1 MRLVADTLPN
11 MRFQWNWLSPVIAV
25 PYVPTLGPVVPR
37 ALSAELFN
45 AVVDVANTGL
55 FLPYDKDRRWS
66 RMKDE
71 RVIVNEIIH
80 EPDRTVIP
88 TFCTRGRSLVK
99 IHYYG
104 NSAPRLSETTKWSRT
119 WRATSGAR
127 AGRIIWF
134 QNTPD
139 GARTR
144 LMLKKFSDQDKRCC
158 DRVMNLE
165 DCDVAD
171 TFPAFAEQLG
181 VDGFVFLY
189 QRIKTALCDGPI
201 LVTVDDQRIVGAIG
215 PLEILLDA
223 SGARTQPP
231 QYFAVH
237 PDYRNR
243 GHGRALWQA
252 AMAWSAENGAEY
264 KVLQAASGS
273 AAELLYMSEGLSTLG
288 FVCSTDLPSA

>member
-1 MRLVADTLPN
+1 MVDTLPN
-11 MRFQWNWLSPVIAV
+11 MRFQWDWLSPVIAV
-25 PYVPTLGPVVPR
+25 PYVPTLGPVVPG

-45 AVVDVANTGL
+45 AVVDVADTGL

-71 RVIVNEIIH
+71 WVIVNEIIH

-88 TFCTRGRSLVK
+88 TFFTRGRGLVK

-104 NSAPRLSETTKWSRT
+104 NNVPRLSETTEFSRT
-119 WRATSGAR
+119 WCATSDAA

-134 QNTPD
+134 QNTPN

-181 VDGFVFLY
+181 ADGFAFLY
-189 QRIKTALCDGPI
+189 QRIKTVLCDGPI
-201 LVTVDDQRIVGAIG
+201 LVTV
-215 PLEILLDA
+215 
-223 SGARTQPP
+223 
-231 QYFAVH
+231 
-237 PDYRNR
+237 NR
-243 GHGRALWQA
+243 SHRSTSPYIPTTGTG
-252 AMAWSAENGAEY
+252 AMAGHCGKRRWRGAWRTGQST
-264 KVLQAASGS
+264 KSSKPHLGAQLSCSTCPKDCPRSGS
-273 AAELLYMSEGLSTLG
+273 CAAGT
-288 FVCSTDLPSA
+288 CLPHS

>member
-1 MRLVADTLPN
+1 MC
-11 MRFQWNWLSPVIAV
+11 FQWGWLGPVVAV
-25 PYVPTLGPVVPR
+25 PYVPTLGPVGPGT
-37 ALSAELFN
+37 LSAELFN
-45 AVVDVANTGL
+45 AVVDVAETGL

-66 RMKDE
+66 CMKNE
-71 RVIVNEIIH
+71 RVIANEIIH

-88 TFCTRGRSLVK
+88 TIFTRGRKLAK

-104 NSAPRLSETTKWSRT
+104 NSAPRPSEITELSRT
-119 WRATSGAR
+119 WCATSGVV
-127 AGRIIWF
+127 AGRVIWF
-134 QNTPD
+134 QRIPD

-144 LMLKKFSDQDKRCC
+144 LMMKTFADQDKRHC
-158 DRVMNLE
+158 DRVMNLD

-181 VDGFVFLY
+181 PDGFAFLY
-189 QRIKTALCDGPI
+189 QRIKAKLSDGPI
-201 LVTVDDQRIVGAIG
+201 LVVVDDRRIVGAVG
-215 PLEILLDA
+215 PLGILLDA
-223 SGARTQPP
+223 TGTRTQPP

-237 PDYRNR
+237 PDYRHR
-243 GHGRALWQA
+243 GHGRALWRA

-288 FVCSTDLPSA
+288 FVCSRDLAFA

>member
-1 MRLVADTLPN
+1 MLLVVDTLPN
-11 MRFQWNWLSPVIAV
+11 MRFQWDWLSPVIAV
-25 PYVPTLGPVVPR
+25 PYVPTLGPVVPG

-45 AVVDVANTGL
+45 SVVDVADTGL

-71 RVIVNEIIH
+71 LVIVKEIIH

-88 TFCTRGRSLVK
+88 TFCTRGRGLVK

-104 NSAPRLSETTKWSRT
+104 NSVPRLSEATEWSHT
-119 WRATSGAR
+119 WCATSGAA
-127 AGRIIWF
+127 AGRVIWF
-134 QNTPD
+134 QKTPD

-144 LMLKKFSDQDKRCC
+144 LMLKKFSDQDKRRC
-158 DRVMNLE
+158 DRVVNLE

-171 TFPAFAEQLG
+171 TFPAFAEQLEA
-181 VDGFVFLY
+181 DGFVFLY

-215 PLEILLDA
+215 PLGILLDA
-223 SGARTQPP
+223 SGTRTQPP

-243 GHGRALWQA
+243 GRGRALWQA
-252 AMAWSAENGAEY
+252 AMAWSVENGAEY

-288 FVCSTDLPSA
+288 FVCSRDLPSA